1 MSNPYSKFIPGEEI
15 QDFSSWRFGEMGA
28 TPQLPEN
35 PVVKPS
41 HADESSET
49 YRQQGFAEGFVQG
62 AAQARLEAQREI
74 NDFMSQHAQTSAR
87 EMASMI
93 KSLEAQLLE
102 VEQAAAEQVLV
113 LACELARQI
122 MRHEVQVHP
131 QSLLPVIKE
140 ALGQVLVES
149 KVKRLRLHPQDMT
162 YIQAHLSQELADTPM
177 TLVPDAAIIRG
188 GCVLEA
194 THVTVDATME
204 GRWRRALASLGL
216 TLKWPQET
224 DDR

>member
-15 QDFSSWRFGEMGA
+15 QGFSSWRFGEMGA
-28 TPQLPEN
+28 APLLPE
-35 PVVKPS
+35 PPSVKP
-41 HADESSET
+41 AQVDDQSEAH
-49 YRQQGFAEGFVQG
+49 RQQGFAEGFVQG

-74 NDFMSQHAQTSAR
+74 NEYIHQHAQTTAH
-87 EMASMI
+87 EMAAMI

-102 VEQAAAEQVLV
+102 IEQAAAEQVLV

-149 KVKRLRLHPQDMT
+149 KVKRLRLHPQDMAH
-162 YIQAHLSQELADTPM
+162 IQEHLSQELADTPV
-177 TLVPDAAIIRG
+177 TLVPDASIVRG

-216 TLKWPQET
+216 TLKWPEET